1 MSGTNNKDGAAKL
14 LERLQPVKALIDLLK
29 ASQQK
34 PLQGRAARLSAAEH
48 KEEIK

>member
-1 MSGTNNKDGAAKL
+1 MTGVEQEAAEFL
-14 LERLQPVKALIDLLK
+14 RRLQPIKTLIDLIT

-48 KEEIK
+48 KD